1 MNPMHMAIILQTV
14 LTIELTRN
22 AYALFHVRTL
32 WTHCVVNMY
41 RFLSCLAN
49 TCDLHIMLHPA
60 DELDAVFCKYPHLWE
75 ALDTSLIPAAILA
88 KIEGGRHRDP
98 HTSLKARAGPQP
110 FIHSQ
115 IKHLWDFSTIGYSL
129 CRQKNKKLFY
139 KGRFGGG
146 NLLSNPHKWEM
157 RNEMWKKHEWWF
169 WIGKWEFPFLR
180 RIIGFE
186 NRWIL
191 SPMSMVLNFY
201 LSSRAGRSCACR
213 GEAMWYSGHIRSTN
227 VW

>member
-1 MNPMHMAIILQTV
+1 
-14 LTIELTRN
+14 
-22 AYALFHVRTL
+22 
-32 WTHCVVNMY
+32 MY

-88 KIEGGRHRDP
+88 KIKGGHHRDP
-98 HTSLKARAGPQP
+98 HTSLKARAGP
-110 FIHSQ
+110 
-115 IKHLWDFSTIGYSL
+115 HLLYTHKLSTCEIFQQSATLFVDRKTRSFSTKVDL
-129 CRQKNKKLFY
+129 
-139 KGRFGGG
+139 GG

-201 LSSRAGRSCACR
+201 LSYRDGRSCACR
-213 GEAMWYSGHIRSTN
+213 GEAMWYSGHVHVRSTN